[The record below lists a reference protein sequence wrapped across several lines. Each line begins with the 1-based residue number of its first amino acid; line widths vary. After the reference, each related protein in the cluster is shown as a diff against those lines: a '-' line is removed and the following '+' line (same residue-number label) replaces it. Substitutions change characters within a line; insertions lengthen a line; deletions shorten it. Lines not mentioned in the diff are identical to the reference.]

1 MTSLDFSEII
11 TWVTVFL
18 LVAAIPLTLVYFRYL
33 NTKKSD
39 SHLSKMQAKAKVK
52 LPPKKSA
59 PLPAVDLNFNFNNN
73 WSSSEGPSSDYTVN
87 MDADKKLAKILIK
100 TIALNG
106 ASGMLIKQIADTLE
120 LHEIE
125 VNYPLNY
132 LSENGFIES
141 VASQKGTIYYLT
153 SRGIAY
159 CSKKG
164 YSAQVA

>member
-11 TWVTVFL
+11 TWITVFL

-39 SHLSKMQAKAKVK
+39 SHLSKIHTKAKPKTSPKTNK
-52 LPPKKSA
+52 LPA
-59 PLPAVDLNFNFNNN
+59 ADLNFNFNNN
-73 WSSSEGPSSDYTVN
+73 WSSSESPSTDYTVN

-106 ASGMLIKQIADTLE
+106 ESGMLIKQIADTLE

-132 LSENGFIES
+132 LANNGFIES
-141 VASQKGTIYYLT
+141 VTSQKGVIYYLT

-159 CSKKG
+159 CTKKG
-164 YSAQVA
+164 YTAQVA